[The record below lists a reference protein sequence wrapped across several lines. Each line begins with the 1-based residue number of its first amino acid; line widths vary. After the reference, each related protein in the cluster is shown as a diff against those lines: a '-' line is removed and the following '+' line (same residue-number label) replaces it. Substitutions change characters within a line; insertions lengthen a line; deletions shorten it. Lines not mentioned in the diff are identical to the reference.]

1 MPTTVQV
8 NLGDRSYPIH
18 IGMDIP
24 LAKSVLDR
32 QGNRALVVT
41 DANVEQL
48 HGEALRRKLKDSG
61 LDCVKAVVPAG
72 ENSKSLETAQ
82 RLYQQAALNGIERSH
97 VVVALGGGM
106 IGDLAGYVAATYQR
120 GIRLLQ
126 IPTTL
131 LAMVD
136 SSVGGKTGVNLEQGK
151 NLVGAFHQP
160 VEVDVDLRL
169 LQTLPQ
175 REYVSGLAEVIKY
188 GIIWDAEFFA
198 LLEQHADAILTRDP
212 ALLERIVARCC
223 EIKAEVV
230 AMDERE
236 IGPRA
241 ILNFG
246 HTLGHAMEKIDGYGR
261 WLHGEAVS
269 IGMRFSACLSARVKG
284 LPNSDADRIVNL
296 LERVGLPVV
305 FGNERE
311 LAWDSVWKVM
321 QTDKKTFRR
330 RPRFV
335 LVEKLGA
342 ALTGCDVP
350 DELLAE
356 SWHVCCK

>member
-198 LLEQHADAILTRDP
+198 LLEQHA
-212 ALLERIVARCC
+212 ERT
-223 EIKAEVV
+223 KTGH
-230 AMDERE
+230 RE
-236 IGPRA
+236 PCI
-241 ILNFG
+241 
-246 HTLGHAMEKIDGYGR
+246 M
-261 WLHGEAVS
+261 
-269 IGMRFSACLSARVKG
+269 
-284 LPNSDADRIVNL
+284 
-296 LERVGLPVV
+296 
-305 FGNERE
+305 
-311 LAWDSVWKVM
+311 
-321 QTDKKTFRR
+321 
-330 RPRFV
+330 
-335 LVEKLGA
+335 
-342 ALTGCDVP
+342 
-350 DELLAE
+350 
-356 SWHVCCK
+356 